1 MATAIMRKPPLPDD
15 VVQIGPA
22 MAALP
27 NDKWRLFVYYYVTG
41 KPGYGAL
48 ARAVRKA
55 GFAVN
60 AKWPGSARQWA
71 WQMSHDPRIIA
82 AITEENKK
90 YIRVLGPAATHALS
104 EMVRDSTHPGHA
116 RAVEMVIA
124 RTDPPETRHQIDVT
138 HHHKTLDEEAIAA
151 LQTLRGLN
159 ASRQQLIDFF
169 GEAGLRRYEAMVSE
183 KATVIEGNVIEE
195 AATS

>member
-104 EMVRDSTHPGHA
+104 EMIRDPAHPGHA
-116 RAVEMVIA
+116 RAVELVLA
-124 RTDPPETRHQIDVT
+124 RTDPAETRHQIDVT
-138 HHHKTLDEEAIAA
+138 HRHKSLDDEAVEA
-151 LQTLRGLN
+151 LQTMRELR
-159 ASRQQLIDFF
+159 ASREQLVEFF
-169 GEAGLRRYEAMVSE
+169 GEAGLRRYEGMLAD
-183 KATVIEGNVIEE
+183 KAEVIDGKVVDE
-195 AATS
+195 ARS